1 MDAMDRRA
9 VLFGVLDGLAELAD
23 PGDRER
29 IDGLRERLAADRIRV
44 LVAGE
49 AKRGKSTVV
58 NALVGRA
65 VLPTGVTP
73 VTAMATVVRHGRRER
88 VIARYADGRT
98 EERGLDELADLVTER
113 GNPGNRLRLASV
125 TVDLDAGLL
134 NHGVEIVDTPGTGSV
149 YEHNTAEAERVL
161 ETMDAAVFV
170 LTADPPL
177 SAAER
182 ALLERVAESSVTTF
196 ILLNKADR
204 LSGAERE
211 EALAFAA
218 EHTSRAVGRDIAVR
232 PVCARAGTGDPGF
245 AAFARDFT
253 DYLSGGRAGD
263 LEESVARQAQRLIDR
278 LTDEVSLQ
286 RRVLDMRGGE
296 AARRLE
302 TFRERLDVVAA
313 RRRDAVD
320 LVEAESRRLLAA
332 LNDQADKAAR
342 GLTSRITNRIATAV
356 GELSKP
362 DEVEREGRDH
372 VVDLTRTAV
381 ETWRDQ
387 RRRSLEEGLSD
398 LDARLVAMLD
408 RELAVVRD
416 DAAELLD
423 LDLAVPAEE
432 GRLIEDPRFFY
443 VFTDNAGQ
451 TELLAGAIR
460 RHLPGELGRRRAR
473 EHLLRETAELVPK
486 QVGRARADLQ
496 YRLAEATRALV
507 RAIDHRYATTVDRL
521 VSALGAATAA
531 TEDTQARTRRRE
543 LDERA
548 AVLSDLGSR
557 LTSAAAP
564 KVTAHSREPVRR
576 S

>member
-1 MDAMDRRA
+1 MRTMDRRT
-9 VLFGVLDGLAELAD
+9 VMYGVLDELGTLAD
-23 PGDRER
+23 PADRER

-65 VLPTGVTP
+65 MLPTGVTP
-73 VTAMATVVRHGRRER
+73 VTAVATVVRHGERER
-88 VIARYADGRT
+88 VIARYADGRS
-98 EERGLDELADLVTER
+98 EERGLDELAALVTER
-113 GNPGNRLRLASV
+113 GNPGNRLGLASV
-125 TVDLDAGLL
+125 TVDLDADLL
-134 NHGVEIVDTPGTGSV
+134 VHGVEIVDAPGTGSV
-149 YEHNTAEAERVL
+149 HEHNTVEAERVL

-170 LTADPPL
+170 LTADPPM

-182 ALLERVAESSVTTF
+182 ALLERVAENSVTTF
-196 ILLNKADR
+196 VLLNKADR

-218 EHTSRAVGRDIAVR
+218 EHTSLAVGRDILVR
-232 PVCARAGTGDPGF
+232 PVCARAGTGDAGF
-245 AAFARDFT
+245 AAFSRDFT
-253 DYLSGGRAGD
+253 DYLAGGRAGD
-263 LEESVARQAQRLIDR
+263 LEESVARQAQRLIAR
-278 LTDEVSLQ
+278 LTDEVRLQ

-302 TFRERLDVVAA
+302 TFRERLDAVAA
-313 RRRDAVD
+313 RRQDAVD
-320 LVEAESRRLLAA
+320 LVEAEGRRLLAA
-332 LNDQADKAAR
+332 LNDQAEEAAR
-342 GLTSRITNRIATAV
+342 GLTSRIRERIATAV
-356 GELSKP
+356 DELSEP
-362 DEVEREGRDH
+362 DEVEREGRDRL
-372 VVDLTRTAV
+372 VELTRTVV

-387 RRRSLEEGLSD
+387 RRRSLEEGLSE

-416 DAAELLD
+416 GAAELLD

-432 GRLIEDPRFFY
+432 GRLIEDSRFFY
-443 VFTDNAGQ
+443 VFTDGAGQ
-451 TELLAGAIR
+451 TELLVGAIR
-460 RHLPGELGRRRAR
+460 RHLPGAFGRRRAR

-507 RAIDHRYATTVDRL
+507 RAVDHRYATTIDRL

-531 TEDTQARTRRRE
+531 TENTQARTRRRE

-548 AVLSDLGSR
+548 ATLSDMTSR
-557 LTSAAAP
+557 LASVVALKAAASYS
-564 KVTAHSREPVRR
+564 KS
-576 S
+576 